1 MAYTLH
7 YHEHG
12 EDKWTSAILINDRTL
27 NNKKVWGYGMEFEA
41 DPKWEVLSGHI
52 GPSVMN
58 PTEPHDILE
67 NALKALTDC
76 LHRGR
81 CS

>member
-7 YHEHG
+7 YHEHDK
-12 EDKWTSAILINDRTL
+12 DKWMSAVLINDHTL
-27 NNKKVWGYGMEFEA
+27 NNKKVWGYGMEFEP

-58 PTEPHDILE
+58 PTEPHNILE

-76 LHRGR
+76 LHRGH